1 MKKKRMIKKVVCIL
15 IVLLLTVDL
24 CVANYLVTF
33 AIAHKEGDNYDV
45 VPKSI
50 AKSEGQKLI
59 EENEKRISE
68 KTESWLET
76 VTTEELVVTSDDGLR
91 LVADYFQNDE
101 ESHRYVI
108 LVHGYTGRRLYM
120 REYAVPYVER
130 SYSVLI
136 PDLRSH
142 GDSEGDYIGM
152 GWLDRK
158 DLLKWIN
165 LLTEKDSEAKIVLH
179 GISMGGATVM
189 MTSGEELPDNV
200 VAVVEDCG
208 YTSVWDVFSDEIESL
223 FHVPTFPLLDT
234 ASLISELRA
243 GYGFK

>member
-1 MKKKRMIKKVVCIL
+1 M
-15 IVLLLTVDL
+15 
-24 CVANYLVTF
+24 
-33 AIAHKEGDNYDV
+33 
-45 VPKSI
+45 
-50 AKSEGQKLI
+50 
-59 EENEKRISE
+59 
-68 KTESWLET
+68 
-76 VTTEELVVTSDDGLR
+76 
-91 LVADYFQNDE
+91 
-101 ESHRYVI
+101 
-108 LVHGYTGRRLYM
+108 
-120 REYAVPYVER
+120 
-130 SYSVLI
+130 

-142 GDSEGDYIGM
+142 GDSEGDYLGM
-152 GWLDRK
+152 GLVDRK

-243 GYGFK
+243 GYGFKEASALSQVSKAKVPIFFVHGSEDNFVHTDMVYSVYEACSTEKELYIAEGAEHGEAMYIDPDVYYEKIFAFLQKYE